1 MFAKV
6 NNKQK
11 QVRGDK
17 KVLEHSLVSS
27 SKVLVDEQRK
37 KIVELPISQLLQE
50 LQSGNLTCVSV
61 LKAYQA
67 KVSTC
72 YKQINCQ

>member
-11 QVRGDK
+11 QVKGDK

-27 SKVLVDEQRK
+27 SKALVDEHRK
-37 KIVELPISQLLQE
+37 KIVELPISQLLQD
-50 LQSGNLTCVSV
+50 LQSGNLSCVNV

-67 KVSTC
+67 KVSHC
-72 YKQINCQ
+72 FYI